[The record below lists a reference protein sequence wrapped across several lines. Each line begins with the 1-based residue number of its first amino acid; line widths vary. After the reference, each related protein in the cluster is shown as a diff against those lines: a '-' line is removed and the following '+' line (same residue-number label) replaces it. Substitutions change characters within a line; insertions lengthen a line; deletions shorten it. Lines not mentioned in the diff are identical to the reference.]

1 MIERNQV
8 EALMLNACP
17 SFVENQDR
25 LAWHSDWD
33 EEADPPLYLLGAD
46 FVRHLTALN
55 AMGNRNDFPAVFQV
69 IEDLHTQGDHYVRE
83 LATVGLLED
92 LQNTSQHPEGS
103 KPEDF
108 IPYLLPVSKW
118 WWEEVELFWQGK
130 VTPIGSSGRPHPDAM
145 GLSLEDI

>member
-1 MIERNQV
+1 VIERNEV
-8 EALMLNACP
+8 EALLLNACP
-17 SFVENQDR
+17 SFAENPDR
-25 LAWHSDWD
+25 LEWHSDWD
-33 EEADPPLYLLGAD
+33 EEADKPLYLLVAD

-55 AMGNRNDFPAVFQV
+55 AIGKRSEFPAVFKV
-69 IEDLHTQGDHYVRE
+69 IEDLQTQGDHYVRE

-92 LQNTSQHPEGS
+92 VQNTNQHPEGS

-108 IPYLLPVSKW
+108 LPYLLPVSKW

-130 VTPIGSSGRPHPDAM
+130 VMPIGSSGRPHPDGM